1 MNMIKYGNLIKY
13 IGIFGF
19 MLATMIR
26 QCNID
31 KKLQQQYERNKAQD
45 ELIRYNYEVN
55 ISDSI
60 NLYRLQNNALELQ
73 RSNERI
79 NTLEQAQSMTQD
91 EIQEYRAILYK
102 MYKHLNTTNYA
113 DSSFQSLKDRLR

>member
-1 MNMIKYGNLIKY
+1 MTKYGNLAKY

-19 MLATMIR
+19 MLATIIR
-26 QCNID
+26 QCNTD
-31 KKLQQQYERNKAQD
+31 KKLQQQYERNTAQD
-45 ELIRYNYEVN
+45 ELIRHNCEVN
-55 ISDSI
+55 IRDSI

-79 NTLEQAQSMTQD
+79 NTLEQAQNVTQD
-91 EIQEYRAILYK
+91 EIQEYRAILYR